1 MVDIKSNVW
10 DDPLVFECLLEPR
23 YVFLSVSI
31 DDLLR
36 DSDSTIHIG
45 AIEAFILR
53 SQQEI
58 GVTIEEEK
66 EGSDWHGLPLSL
78 QETVSMR

>member
-1 MVDIKSNVW
+1 MGRSFGFRMFARAQI
-10 DDPLVFECLLEPR
+10 C
-23 YVFLSVSI
+23 FLSVSI